1 MSMSIGGFGNYN
13 YTANNSNKT
22 AEKPKTSRKDLTEE
36 LQFNIGKRD
45 KHHGSIQSIKIKQ
58 N

>member
-1 MSMSIGGFGNYN
+1 MSIGGFGNYN